1 MTSSKYEFNAHHVF
15 RRTIPFTKEE
25 LKKKKVPPF
34 LWHAIMKYI
43 LFYEMIDEYT
53 KRGGIA
59 LCVLS

>member
-34 LWHAIMKYI
+34 FMACNNEI

-59 LCVLS
+59 LYVL